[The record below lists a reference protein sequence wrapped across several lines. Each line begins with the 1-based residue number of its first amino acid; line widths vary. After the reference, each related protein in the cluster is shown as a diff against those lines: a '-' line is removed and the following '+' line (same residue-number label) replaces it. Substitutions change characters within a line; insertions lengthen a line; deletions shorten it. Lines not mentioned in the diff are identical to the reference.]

1 VTEALR
7 KSDNIAMIFIAE
19 QIGSEKFLAY
29 LQNFGFGEPLD
40 IDLQED
46 VATPFPENLR
56 PVELATTSFGQGISA
71 NSVQIVR
78 AIGVIANQGVMMKP
92 TLIKQV
98 YDPYTSEKTIYDPE
112 MTRRV
117 ISVETARLVT
127 EMMIE
132 AAPNRPNWINQN
144 YLVAG
149 KTGTSQIP
157 SPDGGYQEEGTIA
170 SYVGLLR
177 PMIQNLSCWLN

>member
-1 VTEALR
+1 LIYR
-7 KSDNIAMIFIAE
+7 KIR
-19 QIGSEKFLAY
+19 
-29 LQNFGFGEPLD
+29 PL
-40 IDLQED
+40 LSRK
-46 VATPFPENLR
+46 VLR

-170 SYVGLLR
+170 SYVGFAPADDPKFVMLVKLTEPQASQWGATTAVPIWYEVADKLMMR
-177 PMIQNLSCWLN
+177 L